1 MSGPLLILDTATLY
15 YRAFYAVPLK
25 MTAPD
30 NSPHNAVRGFLAM
43 LAKLIVIHQPSG
55 LIAAW
60 DNDWRP
66 QWRVELLPSYKT
78 HRVDSDQGGEQAP
91 DTLSPQI
98 DAIAQILDAFGIARA
113 GIDGF
118 EADDVIA
125 SVAEQSGGNC
135 LVVTSDRDLIQ
146 VVNERVS
153 LLLQVS
159 GGVEGWPTLDPVAI
173 EAKYGVSP
181 SDYLAMA
188 ALRGDPSDGLAGIA
202 GIGDKTACALI
213 NEFGSLDSLIGAA
226 AAVKCAK
233 PLTPRLA
240 QRITS
245 GAPYLESALAVITAE
260 KRLPIHQWSVD
271 IPYEPVD
278 PHGLEALAVKWGV
291 EKYVAELLQAAL
303 G

>member
-15 YRAFYAVPLK
+15 YRAFYALPLK

-135 LVVTSDRDLIQ
+135 LVVTS
-146 VVNERVS
+146 
-153 LLLQVS
+153 
-159 GGVEGWPTLDPVAI
+159 
-173 EAKYGVSP
+173 
-181 SDYLAMA
+181 
-188 ALRGDPSDGLAGIA
+188 
-202 GIGDKTACALI
+202 
-213 NEFGSLDSLIGAA
+213 
-226 AAVKCAK
+226 
-233 PLTPRLA
+233 
-240 QRITS
+240 
-245 GAPYLESALAVITAE
+245 
-260 KRLPIHQWSVD
+260 
-271 IPYEPVD
+271 
-278 PHGLEALAVKWGV
+278 
-291 EKYVAELLQAAL
+291 
-303 G
+303 